1 MSLEELLRIF
11 GRKVGKSEPLT
22 QPEPENL
29 ANGF

>member
-1 MSLEELLRIF
+1 MTFEDLFRMF